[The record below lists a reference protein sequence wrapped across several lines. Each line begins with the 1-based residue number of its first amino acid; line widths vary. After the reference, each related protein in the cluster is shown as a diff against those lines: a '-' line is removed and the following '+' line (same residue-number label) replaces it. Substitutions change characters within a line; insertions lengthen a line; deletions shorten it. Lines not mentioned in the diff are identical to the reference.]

1 MQLISNR
8 QDINKQDKFGILLKE
23 SCIHSE
29 NKKIKIA
36 VAFFND
42 ADFIMNLLKENCDV
56 DLIIRLNAG
65 TKPEAVKKIFDL
77 NNEHIK
83 IRFYSST
90 LFHPKLYIIEND
102 SVFIGSSNL
111 TSSGMIKNCEVNIK
125 INYNEELFKEVNE
138 LFEYYWSQADVLTLE
153 SINIF
158 CEAMK
163 SRKEDSNA
171 FERSVANKL
180 GDTFPGKESMTDTKK
195 EENSLADF
203 RRTYQ
208 EFTQAFNYLK
218 NFYESTPNRKWAN
231 IPIHI
236 ELDRF
241 LSWIWDNHSKMNCS
255 NTKDSKDIIKQ
266 KISDLK
272 VQFLSSSLPV
282 YEKDLNNYFELNE
295 TFRSKESINALSD
308 SELLEKLRYIF
319 SFKQGPERYHKD
331 DFIKNN
337 SLDKIKNTLNYLL
350 FSSKDDYVKRFYECS
365 KNELYKLDLFGPSSI
380 QELYGNVNKDNIP
393 TCNDRIKNSLHF
405 LKLL

>member
-23 SCIHSE
+23 SCFNSE

-42 ADFIMNLLKENCDV
+42 ADFIMDLLKENCDI
-56 DLIIRLNAG
+56 DLIIRLNSG
-65 TKPEAVKKIFDL
+65 TRPEAVKKIFNL
-77 NNEHIK
+77 QNEHLK

-111 TSSGMIKNCEVNIK
+111 TSSGMQRNCEVNIK
-125 INYNEELFKEVNE
+125 IEYKEELFKELME
-138 LFEYYWSQADVLTLE
+138 LFDYYWIQADVLTLE
-153 SINIF
+153 SVNIF

-163 SRKEDSNA
+163 LKKEDSDA
-171 FERSVANKL
+171 FERSVAKKL
-180 GDTFPGKESMTDTKK
+180 GETFPGKESMTDTKK

-208 EFTQAFNYLK
+208 DFTQAFNYLK
-218 NFYESTPNRKWAN
+218 TFYESTLDRKWSQV
-231 IPIHI
+231 PIHI

-241 LSWIWDNHSKMNCS
+241 LSWIWDRHKKLNSSGKHESKN
-255 NTKDSKDIIKQ
+255 IIKTRVQ
-266 KISDLK
+266 ELK
-272 VQFLSSSLPV
+272 TQFITSSLPG
-282 YEKDLNNYFELNE
+282 YEKALNNYFELRE
-295 TFRSKESINALSD
+295 AFESEASVNALSD
-308 SELLEKLRYIF
+308 SELLEILRNIF

-331 DFIKNN
+331 EFIKVN
-337 SLDKIKNTLNYLL
+337 SLDKIKNTLKYLL
-350 FSSKDDYVKRFYECS
+350 FSDKDDYVKRFYECT
-365 KNELYKLDLFGPSSI
+365 KNEVYKLDFFGSSSI

-393 TCNDRIKNSLHF
+393 TCNDRIKNSLCF
-405 LKLL
+405 LGLL